1 MGRFY
6 VKGETMQNA
15 TTAATAPQTA
25 QQTAQPDAATW
36 QRISRLY
43 DYILSF
49 PRLDELSA
57 DREQEPQAATAA

>member
-1 MGRFY
+1 
-6 VKGETMQNA
+6 MQNA

-25 QQTAQPDAATW
+25 QQAAQPDAATW
-36 QRISRLY
+36 ARISRLY

-57 DREQEPQAATAA
+57 NEEQAPQTATAA